1 MTDKKSS
8 PIEEFAQ
15 MAKARIDELL
25 ALFFEKFVPEF
36 DQKDIDKLYKKL
48 REPLQSVQDDVT
60 RFSEK
65 YPMLKTL
72 GSERVGW
79 IVLQA
84 ADTLHLA
91 ASLFNHH
98 EVSSS
103 SKAKLACSIA
113 YFISPIDILPEGIL
127 GPIGYVDDVL
137 LVIWVI
143 DSILNGQ
150 NEAEKALIR
159 ELWQGKEADLE
170 ELRGLLKHLDVLK
183 SLRHFFAQKKVQ

>member
-1 MTDKKSS
+1 MTQKTS
-8 PIEEFAQ
+8 PLEELAQ
-15 MAKARIDELL
+15 LAKTRISELFG
-25 ALFFEKFVPEF
+25 LFFDKFVPEF
-36 DQKDIDKLYKKL
+36 DQKDIDKLYHKL
-48 REPLQSVQDDVT
+48 REPLQNVQDDVT

-65 YPMLKTL
+65 HPMLKTL

-79 IVLQA
+79 ILLQA

-91 ASLFNHH
+91 ASLFNHR
-98 EVSSS
+98 EVSST

-113 YFISPIDILPEGIL
+113 YFISPIDLLPEGIL

-150 NEAEKALIR
+150 NETEKALIR
-159 ELWQGKEADLE
+159 DLWQGKTEDLE

-183 SLRHFFAQKKVQ
+183 ALRMFFVAKNTP